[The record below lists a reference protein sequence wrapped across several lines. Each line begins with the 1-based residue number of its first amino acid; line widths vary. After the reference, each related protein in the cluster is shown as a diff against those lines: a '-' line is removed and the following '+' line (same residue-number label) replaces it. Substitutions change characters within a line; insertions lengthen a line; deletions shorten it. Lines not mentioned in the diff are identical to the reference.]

1 MASEDL
7 KKLREKGLSGLQ
19 KELKKKR
26 QELANLYLKLEN
38 NQLSDTNL
46 IKKTKKEIARI
57 LTIIHEKEKV

>member
-1 MASEDL
+1 MPSEDL
-7 KKLREKGLSGLQ
+7 KKLREKGLNSLQ
-19 KELKKKR
+19 KNLKKKR

-46 IKKTKKEIARI
+46 IKKTKKKIARI